1 VYIVFGLDRTLGRIN
16 DEILMMPVMVSRV
29 LGFSTHLDFL
39 VVINETAVK
48 AGAVL
53 FAAGLLMSGFG
64 RGKRA
69 SGSGGVSAENISA
82 ENAETVRIRK
92 GE

>member
-1 VYIVFGLDRTLGRIN
+1 
-16 DEILMMPVMVSRV
+16 MVSRV

-39 VVINETAVK
+39 VIINEAAVK

-53 FAAGLLMSGFG
+53 AAAGLLMSGFG

-69 SGSGGVSAENISA
+69 SREVGAAPENISTD
-82 ENAETVRIRK
+82 NAETVNVPRS
-92 GE
+92 E